1 MPAGQCA
8 QLRKLGV
15 CLRACSGL
23 FCAEIGL
30 VPDVLYMIHPA
41 SRLEVIL
48 HSRADGRSAV
58 KSAAYTARTTFRDA
72 RVGRRFSPGRKGGLL
87 SHELI
92 NWTGN
97 AEELWNA
104 AEHSERRRN
113 ARVIREL
120 RPSLPRELPLL
131 EQVGLVRGFCLWL
144 RDEYGVAVQAD
155 IHAPRF
161 LCPEEEKRHSA
172 GKLELTREDYEQRL
186 FNPSKTN
193 LNFHAHILMTTRK
206 VDRITGDFG
215 EKTRVLDD
223 RTSGPGEIKRIRGE
237 WEKRTNA
244 ALRKIGSHARVD
256 LRSYAEMVE
265 TGDAPQGLARQDH
278 FGPRRSARSRRRLQE
293 SGNDDTVA
301 GVRRQ
306 AVQEHNSTL
315 WHSWLQLRALERQ
328 RDDLEAERI
337 ARVRE
342 AARKKTASDEKRRML
357 EARSEREVKAA
368 LEASSQIECLR
379 TETAYQQAVR
389 WATEGIDADPSDIL
403 DEEFSSAVDLEA
415 YHPPQLQRNDRV
427 SNIPRVRTRKPRQ
440 RTR

>member
-15 CLRACSGL
+15 CLRACRGL

-30 VPDVLYMIHPA
+30 GPDVLYMIHPA

-104 AEHSERRRN
+104 AERSERRTN

-120 RPSLPRELPLL
+120 RPSLPRELPLP
-131 EQVGLVRGFCLWL
+131 EQVRLVRSFCLWL
-144 RDEYGVAVQAD
+144 RDKYGVAVQAD

-161 LCPEEEKRHSA
+161 LCPVEEKRHSA
-172 GKLELTREDYEQRL
+172 GKLELTREDYVQRL

-265 TGDAPQGLARQDH
+265 TGEPYWTQRTLWPSNRGTAFGNTRQPTHWKH
-278 FGPRRSARSRRRLQE
+278 FEHSGGRSESCNRPDNSAR
-293 SGNDDTVA
+293 T
-301 GVRRQ
+301 
-306 AVQEHNSTL
+306 
-315 WHSWLQLRALERQ
+315 
-328 RDDLEAERI
+328 
-337 ARVRE
+337 
-342 AARKKTASDEKRRML
+342 
-357 EARSEREVKAA
+357 
-368 LEASSQIECLR
+368 R
-379 TETAYQQAVR
+379 TETAEKAGR
-389 WATEGIDADPSDIL
+389 PPSTAQSGCRAA
-403 DEEFSSAVDLEA
+403 ESGNQPKHGGRRGSF
-415 YHPPQLQRNDRV
+415 QLR
-427 SNIPRVRTRKPRQ
+427 
-440 RTR
+440 